1 MTAFAKRKRRGR
13 TEVDIATKYFNEERE
28 RTKEILEKK
37 KRRSASKS
45 MKDNSLVK
53 KPPYEKKEYKPKRVR
68 SSKNSSYSPY
78 RKYSTKK
85 NKSRIR
91 PDKRRTVVKKARRS
105 TKKVKRAR
113 NQYFQRYNV

>member
-13 TEVDIATKYFNEERE
+13 TEIDIATKYFNEEKE

-45 MKDNSLVK
+45 MKDNSLVN
-53 KPPYEKKEYKPKRVR
+53 KPHYEKKEYKPKRVR
-68 SSKNSSYSPY
+68 SSKNSSHSPN
-78 RKYSTKK
+78 RKYAPKK
-85 NKSRIR
+85 NRPRIR
-91 PDKRRTVVKKARRS
+91 SDKLRTVVKKARKS
-105 TKKVKRAR
+105 SKKIKRAR